1 MKNPW
6 MSLWL
11 SGANS
16 WAGAARGMWAAELH
30 RQQTAMLN
38 EMTKQMVR
46 FWTGGWMLPGG
57 QGKTSG
63 QRSSRT

>member
-16 WAGAARGMWAAELH
+16 WAGAARGLWAAELQ

-63 QRSSRT
+63 QRSSRS